1 MHRVTFSSL
10 VPAATSRASVNGSCE
25 GAFLAQA
32 VRAALQDGPCS
43 CARIRGVIVYAGLR
57 LVMLVDGS
65 GQNGAPWVCMH
76 REYARYG

>member
-1 MHRVTFSSL
+1 
-10 VPAATSRASVNGSCE
+10 
-25 GAFLAQA
+25 
-32 VRAALQDGPCS
+32 
-43 CARIRGVIVYAGLR
+43 VIVYAGLR